1 MRYAQARHS
10 SSPHPLRCRKS
21 CPYGQS
27 GTGRL
32 TFSVPL
38 RPPNLRP
45 FQTRSARVYSSGVET
60 SVFLRFSP
68 KAGRLDP
75 FIPHSPGGAIT
86 DSAPKVIMRTSSLE
100 CKHPIND
107 VYQDCYGV
115 ATFASN
121 TKSHDDKGRG
131 RSGDCLLRR
140 EQDQLQTAPVG
151 TWD

>member
-1 MRYAQARHS
+1 MKKIATLLFSLALISVAANADDKPVDFQQLPS
-10 SSPHPLRCRKS
+10 SAKTFIKSEFPLESILFITKDS
-21 CPYGQS
+21 D
-27 GTGRL
+27 L
-32 TFSVPL
+32 
-38 RPPNLRP
+38 
-45 FQTRSARVYSSGVET
+45 
-60 SVFLRFSP
+60 
-68 KAGRLDP
+68 LDTP
-75 FIPHSPGGAIT
+75 TAYI
-86 DSAPKVIMRTSSLE
+86 

-151 TWD
+151 TWN